1 MTGERTALGWTVE
14 PSGLTETLLRVQREY
29 GPLPLYVTEN
39 GADYDD
45 RPDAS
50 GYVDDRERVS
60 YLARHLAACADALV
74 AGVDLRGYFAWSLLD
89 NFEWAEGYAARFGLT
104 YVDSAT
110 QKRTVK
116 ASGRFY
122 ADLLRHWRA
131 RRSTT

>member
-60 YLARHLAACADALV
+60 YLARHLAACADALA

-89 NFEWAEGYAARFGLT
+89 T
-104 YVDSAT
+104 S
-110 QKRTVK
+110 
-116 ASGRFY
+116 SGRRDTQP
-122 ADLLRHWRA
+122 ASASRTSTPR
-131 RRSTT
+131 RRSAR